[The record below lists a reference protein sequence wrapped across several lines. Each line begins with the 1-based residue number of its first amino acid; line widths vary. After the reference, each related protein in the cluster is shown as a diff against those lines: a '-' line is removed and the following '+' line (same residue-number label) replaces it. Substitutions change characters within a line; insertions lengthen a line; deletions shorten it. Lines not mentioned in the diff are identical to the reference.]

1 MKTVSKRFLVLIL
14 ALLTIIACCG
24 FSADAQSRK
33 SVEEA
38 TIAVSALDLIEI
50 ENPIKEEFE
59 IEKIVEF
66 NDENLNSYTKEE
78 IEQLIAKYRDAQEQ
92 AHALAE
98 AARLL
103 GWPENSEA
111 ILSAQTEWFN
121 AQMAINFYKIQYE
134 KLLQQ
139 EYDSIWASKAEEY
152 PAATEIWLYMK
163 DLGWNDYVCAGIMG
177 NMMAEVG
184 GGTLDIQYWLY
195 GSGFYGMCQ
204 WSKTYCS
211 GVWGADLL
219 GQCDYLRDTIKYEID
234 TFGYAYSKD
243 FNYESFLELT
253 DEREAAYAF
262 AVCYER
268 CASQHRYIRKD
279 YAEKAYDYFVGE

>member
-1 MKTVSKRFLVLIL
+1 MKTVSKRFLVLML

-24 FSADAQSRK
+24 FSANAQARK
-33 SVEEA
+33 DVEEEA
-38 TIAVSALDLIEI
+38 MISALEI
-50 ENPIKEEFE
+50 EEVIDEEFK
-59 IEKIVEF
+59 IEKISDF
-66 NDENLNSYTKEE
+66 IDENLNSYTKEE
-78 IEQLIAKYRDAQEQ
+78 IELLIEKYQQAQEQ

-98 AARLL
+98 AARIL

-121 AQMAINFYKIQYE
+121 AQTAINFYKAQY
-134 KLLQQ
+134 KVLLQQ
-139 EYDSIWASKAEEY
+139 EYESIWAIKAEEY
-152 PAATEIWLYMK
+152 PVATEIWLYMK
-163 DLGWNDYVCAGIMG
+163 ALGWSDYVCAGILG

-184 GGTLDIQYWLY
+184 GGTLNLIAECDT
-195 GSGFYGMCQ
+195 GNGFYGVCQ
-204 WSKTYCS
+204 WSKTYYS
-211 GVWGADLL
+211 GVWGADLV

-234 TFGYAYSKD
+234 TFGYAYSKG

-268 CASQHRYIRKD
+268 CTSRHRYIRKD
-279 YAEKAYDYFVGE
+279 YAEKAYDYFVGK